1 MNLRKISILSAVGAL
16 ALASLASAA
25 GTMTYSAS
33 GLPAP
38 LPNAGTSGP
47 FGPKTITV
55 PNDAVC
61 GGSDVVLDVD
71 IHIQYTHT
79 WNSDLQFW
87 LATPAGTEIQL
98 WSGVGGSSDNMNV
111 RIDDEGASNM
121 SAQVLDGSARRPQ
134 QYPSAAMC
142 KFDLESAV
150 GNWVFRGNDQFGGD
164 SGQMQVA
171 DLTIT
176 CGPAPSGGGGNDS
189 GPHRP
194 GDYPNKPPRPYNGG
208 SEANNGYGNGG
219 QLSPPGQHGD
229 HKWAPEP
236 DLGGGGG
243 LPPNCQNAD
252 AG

>member
-25 GTMTYSAS
+25 GTMTYSFVGS
-33 GLPAP
+33 VP
-38 LPNAGTSGP
+38 LPNVGTSGA
-47 FGPKTITV
+47 FGPLNITV

-61 GGSDVVLDVD
+61 GGEVVLDADVR
-71 IHIQYTHT
+71 IQYTHT
-79 WNSDLQFW
+79 WNSDLTFT
-87 LATPAGTEIQL
+87 LTSPSGTATVL
-98 WSGVGGSSDNMNV
+98 WNGVGGSSDNMNV
-111 RIDDEGASNM
+111 TIDDEAASNM
-121 SAQVLDGSARRPQ
+121 NAQVLDGSGRRPQ
-134 QYPSAAMC
+134 NYPGESMC
-142 KFDLESAV
+142 ESDLENPV
-150 GNWVFRGNDQFGGD
+150 GTWVLTGNDAFGGD
-164 SGQMQVA
+164 SGFMQQVH
-171 DLTIT
+171 LTLT
-176 CGPAPSGGGGNDS
+176 CGAEPGGGGGGGDT

-194 GDYPNKPPRPYNGG
+194 GSYPNKPPRPYNGG

-236 DLGGGGG
+236 NLGGGGS